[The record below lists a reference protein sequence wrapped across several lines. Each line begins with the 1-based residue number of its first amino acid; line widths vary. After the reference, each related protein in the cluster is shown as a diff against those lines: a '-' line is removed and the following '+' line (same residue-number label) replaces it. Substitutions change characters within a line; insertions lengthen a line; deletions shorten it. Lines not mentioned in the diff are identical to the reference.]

1 MIRLRH
7 ADEWVGVLVVVAVA
21 LFLGVIL
28 HAGLLRDWFR
38 PVSHLRIVLPEA
50 GVAGLSVGAEVEIL
64 GTQAGTVRRIV
75 ISPSQQ
81 MYADAEID
89 DQARAFVRRD
99 SHALIRRRYGIAGA
113 AYVDISRGNGA
124 DLDWNYAVIQAATE
138 RDPTESIG
146 ALIDQLR
153 EKVFPILDDADRSVK
168 TLADLMERTQKGE
181 GDIGRLL
188 TDQTMVRDI
197 EAVVTK
203 ADGTVS
209 DLAGITS
216 ELQQAARNVRTLSQN
231 VNARDGGVPGLLHR
245 ADATLATL
253 QQTMH
258 ELDLAAQRAPQITH
272 NIELGTQD
280 LPGLLTQTQ
289 QTAHEL
295 EQLVVQLRS
304 LWLLGGGGK
313 PTPQSARLPTYEVR
327 P

>member
-7 ADEWVGVLVVVAVA
+7 ADEWVGLLVVVAVA

-50 GVAGLSVGAEVEIL
+50 GVAGLSVGADVEIL

-113 AYVDISRGNGA
+113 AYVDISRGNGGE
-124 DLDWNYAVIQAATE
+124 LDWNYAVIQATTE

-146 ALIDQLR
+146 ALIDQVR
-153 EKVFPILDDADRSVK
+153 EKVFPILDDADRSVT
-168 TLADLMERTQKGE
+168 TLADLMERTKKGA
-181 GDIGRLL
+181 GDIGRMLA
-188 TDQTMVRDI
+188 DQTMVRDI

-203 ADGTVS
+203 ADGAVS
-209 DLAGITS
+209 EFTEIES
-216 ELQQAARNVRTLSQN
+216 ELQQVARNIKTLSQS
-231 VNARDGGVPGLLHR
+231 VNARDSGVPGLLHR
-245 ADATLATL
+245 ADAALATL
-253 QQTMH
+253 QQTMR
-258 ELDLAAQRAPQITH
+258 ELDLAAKRAPQIAH
-272 NIELGTQD
+272 NVELGTQD

-289 QTAHEL
+289 QTAREL
-295 EQLVVQLRS
+295 EQLAAQLRG

-313 PTPQSARLPTYEVR
+313 PAPQSARLPTHEVR

>member
-7 ADEWVGVLVVVAVA
+7 ADEWVGLSVVVAVA

-38 PVSHLRIVLPEA
+38 PVSHLRVVLPEA
-50 GVAGLSVGAEVEIL
+50 GVSGLSVGADVEIL

-99 SHALIRRRYGIAGA
+99 SRALIRRRYGIAGA

-124 DLDWNYAVIQAATE
+124 ELDWNYAVIQATTE

-146 ALIDQLR
+146 ALIDQVR
-153 EKVFPILDDADRSVK
+153 EKVFPILDDANRSVK
-168 TLADLMERTQKGE
+168 TLADLMARIEKGE

-203 ADGTVS
+203 ADGAVS
-209 DLAGITS
+209 EFTKIES
-216 ELQQAARNVRTLSQN
+216 ELQQVARNIKTLSQN
-231 VNARDGGVPGLLHR
+231 VNARDSGVPGLLRR
-245 ADATLATL
+245 ARATLATL
-253 QQTMH
+253 QQTMR
-258 ELDLAAQRAPQITH
+258 ELDLAAQRAPQIAH
-272 NIELGTQD
+272 NVELGTQD

-295 EQLVVQLRS
+295 EQLAAQLRG

-313 PTPQSARLPTYEVR
+313 PAPQSARLPTHEVR

>member
-7 ADEWVGVLVVVAVA
+7 ADEWLGLLVVVAVV
-21 LFLGVIL
+21 LFLGVVL

-38 PVSHLRIVLPEA
+38 PVSHLRIVLTEA
-50 GVAGLSVGAEVEIL
+50 GVAGLSVGADVEIL
-64 GTQAGTVRRIV
+64 GTQAGTLRRIV

-113 AYVDISRGNGA
+113 AYVDISRGTGA
-124 DLDWNYAVIQAATE
+124 ELDWNYAVIEATTE

-146 ALIDQLR
+146 ALIDQMR
-153 EKVFPILDDADRSVK
+153 EKVFPILDDTDRSVK

-197 EAVVTK
+197 EAVVAK

-209 DLAGITS
+209 HLAGITS

-231 VNARDGGVPGLLHR
+231 VNSRDSGVPELLHR
-245 ADATLATL
+245 ADTTLTTL
-253 QQTMH
+253 QQTMR
-258 ELDLAAQRAPQITH
+258 ELALAAQRAPQIAH
-272 NIELGTQD
+272 NVELGTQD

-289 QTAHEL
+289 QTAHEPDSL
-295 EQLVVQLRS
+295 HTTPRPLALGRRRKADTAVRS
-304 LWLLGGGGK
+304 
-313 PTPQSARLPTYEVR
+313 APTYEVR